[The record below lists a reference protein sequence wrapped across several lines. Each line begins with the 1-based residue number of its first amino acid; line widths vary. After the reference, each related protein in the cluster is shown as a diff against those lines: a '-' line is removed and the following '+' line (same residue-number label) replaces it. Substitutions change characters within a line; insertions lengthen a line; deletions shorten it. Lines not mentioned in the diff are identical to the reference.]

1 MLLRWLISTI
11 GFAALKGDVAAMA
24 GRAGRRGILYA
35 LAVLFWV
42 SASALVLA
50 ACTVWLAGRLGTIAA
65 CAIVAA
71 ALALIGLGLQLG
83 LALSAH
89 RRRHVG
95 ITLPPSD
102 LTPPVGAGAASQNG
116 GVLGSLAI
124 VAIVGWLLGRR
135 IIQR

>member
-11 GFAALKGDVAAMA
+11 GFAALKGEVAAMA

-35 LAVLFWV
+35 LAVLFWL
-42 SASALVLA
+42 SASGFVMA
-50 ACTVWLAGRLGTIAA
+50 AGTVWLAGLLGTIAA

-95 ITLPPSD
+95 ITLPPTD
-102 LTPPVGAGAASQNG
+102 LTPPAAGAASQNG

-135 IIQR
+135 IIRR